1 MNVLMRGQVLGEIS
15 LLSPD
20 TLSPIAAYASTAVEL
35 YCIDNEVLLGSG
47 AGYDRHRGTA
57 DTTELPGIEA
67 VIAALRE
74 DFKFRHPPQSEIMKA
89 VQSKVEWEMRKKSI
103 LEKMKMDKRKK

>member
-1 MNVLMRGQVLGEIS
+1 MRGQVLGEIS

-35 YCIDNEVLLGSG
+35 YCIDNEVLLGGG
-47 AGYDRHRGTA
+47 AYDRNHGGGQSC
-57 DTTELPGIEA
+57 EVPGLDA

-74 DFKFRHPPQSEIMKA
+74 DFKFRHPPQSEVMKA
-89 VQSKVEWEMRKKSI
+89 VQSKVEWEIKRKTI